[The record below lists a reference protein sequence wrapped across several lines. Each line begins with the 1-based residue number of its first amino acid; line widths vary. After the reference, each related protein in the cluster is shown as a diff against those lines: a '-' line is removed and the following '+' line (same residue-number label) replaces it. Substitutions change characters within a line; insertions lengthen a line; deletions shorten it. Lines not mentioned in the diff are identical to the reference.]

1 MGSFLVKKTLDML
14 WNFCFHHC
22 ILLFSIVYFTIL
34 LLHRSWLVENP
45 CFIRIWPHHLR
56 YIITP
61 VARVFFISIVFSNAR
76 RVLSQCNTPL
86 RLLYLVN
93 SVLHTKLEPKNGGS
107 LHVVGPWFL
116 NCGLFLEHS
125 ISLFVLENAHVVK
138 FGNKN
143 NNFYP

>member
-1 MGSFLVKKTLDML
+1 MGSFLVQKTLDMS
-14 WNFCFHHC
+14 WNFCFHHSVSFC
-22 ILLFSIVYFTIL
+22 SLLFILLYFFL
-34 LLHRSWLVENP
+34 DRSWLVENP
-45 CFIRIWPHHLR
+45 CFIRIWPHHL

-76 RVLSQCNTPL
+76 RVLLQCNTRF

-93 SVLHTKLEPKNGGS
+93 SVFYTKLEPKNGGS

-116 NCGLFLEHS
+116 NSGLFSEHS
-125 ISLFVLENAHVVK
+125 ISLFVLENPHVVK